1 MAAGYR
7 NRSQE
12 KKIDKINRK
21 PACDNGSKIIAGF
34 HLGFKVWGGGRF
46 THTAKCLA
54 TPTFDSTNVI
64 ITQQFGGGGEDEHFK
79 DLCTVMH
86 IVISAVYVY
95 CSLLGPQEKDDSVCV
110 RRI

>member
-54 TPTFDSTNVI
+54 TPIFVDHTPYYMLVHHSTSIV
-64 ITQQFGGGGEDEHFK
+64 TY
-79 DLCTVMH
+79 CT
-86 IVISAVYVY
+86 S
-95 CSLLGPQEKDDSVCV
+95 
-110 RRI
+110 

>member
-34 HLGFKVWGGGRF
+34 HLGFKVWGGEGLR
-46 THTAKCLA
+46 
-54 TPTFDSTNVI
+54 TPQNVWPLPHLLTTPP
-64 ITQQFGGGGEDEHFK
+64 IT
-79 DLCTVMH
+79 C
-86 IVISAVYVY
+86 
-95 CSLLGPQEKDDSVCV
+95 
-110 RRI
+110 